1 MGKLDGRVALI
12 TGGTSGIGKSI
23 VESFIIE
30 GATVIFVGRDEK
42 KAAEVINSSNH
53 SQLLDFYKYDLSN
66 LEDIPYLKAY
76 IAERY
81 GTLDILVNCAGIW
94 HTHTLQQITL
104 EEYDLVYR
112 TNTGAVIFLTKAF
125 IDMLEKTK
133 GNIVNIASIGGLQS
147 HIIGRS
153 QYLYGS
159 SKAAT
164 IQFSQLCA
172 LNYAKTVRVN
182 CICPG
187 PTDTPVY
194 INRDFSWVGQQIPMG
209 KLGEPSDVASATV
222 FLASAEAKFITGAIL
237 TIDGG
242 ASLV

>member
-1 MGKLDGRVALI
+1 MGKLKGKIALV

-23 VESFIIE
+23 VENFVIE
-30 GATVIFVGRDEK
+30 GATVLFVGRDEK
-42 KAAEVINSSNH
+42 KAKEILDDIGHNK
-53 SQLLDFYKYDLSN
+53 LIDFYKYDLSDLKN
-66 LEDIPYLKAY
+66 IPSLQKYV
-76 IAERY
+76 AERY

-104 EEYDLVYR
+104 EEYELVYR
-112 TNTGAVIFLTKAF
+112 TNTGAIIFLTKSF
-125 IDMLEKTK
+125 IDMLEKSK
-133 GNIVNIASIGGLQS
+133 GNIINIASIGGLQS

-209 KLGEPSDVASATV
+209 KMGEPSDAARAAVY
-222 FLASAEAKFITGAIL
+222 LASDEAKYITGAVL
-237 TIDGG
+237 TVDGG

>member
-1 MGKLDGRVALI
+1 MGRLEGKIALI

-23 VESFIIE
+23 VENFAVE

-42 KAAEVINSSNH
+42 KAKVILKNIGYNH
-53 SQLLDFYKYDLSN
+53 SVDFYKYDLSN
-66 LEDIPYLKAY
+66 LEDIPRLKQY
-76 IAERY
+76 IVERY
-81 GTLDILVNCAGIW
+81 GALDILVNCAGIW

-104 EEYDLVYR
+104 EEYNLVYR

-125 IDMLEKTK
+125 IDMLENSK
-133 GNIVNIASIGGLQS
+133 GNIINIASIGGLQS

-172 LNYAKTVRVN
+172 LNYAKIVRVN

-194 INRDFSWVGQQIPMG
+194 INRDFSWVDKQIPMG
-209 KLGEPSDVASATV
+209 VLGEPSDVAHATV
-222 FLASAEAKFITGAIL
+222 FLASDEAKYITGAIL